1 MWRVIKRM
9 YEASR
14 SAVLLDGKRSA
25 SCSVAQGVSQ
35 GCSLAP
41 ILFSMIS

>member
-14 SAVLLDGKRSA
+14 SVDGEKST
-25 SCSVAQGVSQ
+25 SFSIEQGVAQD
-35 GCSLAP
+35 CSL
-41 ILFSMIS
+41 STIS

>member
-14 SAVLLDGKRSA
+14 SVVLLDGDK
-25 SCSVAQGVSQ
+25 SV
-35 GCSLAP
+35 SL
-41 ILFSMIS
+41 ILV